1 MTGRRRRVL
10 LALRR
15 YLTFFLMMAF
25 IISCCMI
32 LFLNMVTQATG
43 VELTQRHIERAAKV
57 TFLNVLLLSL
67 LCTVIDGVRRRLTV
81 DRPVRTITAAAE
93 RMRQGASRPSCPT
106 AALTP
111 SPRALIRWPR
121 SYPASRRCEPTLS
134 PTSPMR

>member
-43 VELTQRHIERAAKV
+43 VELTQRHIER
-57 TFLNVLLLSL
+57 
-67 LCTVIDGVRRRLTV
+67 R
-81 DRPVRTITAAAE
+81 
-93 RMRQGASRPSCPT
+93 
-106 AALTP
+106 
-111 SPRALIRWPR
+111 PR
-121 SYPASRRCEPTLS
+121 SPFSTCCCSACCAR
-134 PTSPMR
+134 